1 MYHTNYTYIKK
12 WRSDRRSERSLCNCV
27 KKPEKNSGLQR
38 GLNPWPCETGAMLYQ
53 LSYEATDVSFTYK
66 LAKRLEKMQ
75 LVVGPKWF
83 SLWDCR
89 RFMPLLPFARLH
101 GFQDPYICKDF
112 VFEAHVSYRCVEGFW
127 NKIVSVS
134 IFVQLWTL
142 LTWNCFSVRV
152 ITVLFLINPLLYIFQ
167 NNTFFLF
174 Y

>member
-27 KKPEKNSGLQR
+27 KKPEKNSGLQQ

-53 LSYEATDVSFTYK
+53 LSYEATDVCFTYK

-89 RFMPLLPFARLH
+89 KFMPLLPFSRLH

-112 VFEAHVSYRCVEGFW
+112 VFEAHVSYRCVERFW

-152 ITVLFLINPLLYIFQ
+152 ITVLFFN
-167 NNTFFLF
+167 
-174 Y
+174 